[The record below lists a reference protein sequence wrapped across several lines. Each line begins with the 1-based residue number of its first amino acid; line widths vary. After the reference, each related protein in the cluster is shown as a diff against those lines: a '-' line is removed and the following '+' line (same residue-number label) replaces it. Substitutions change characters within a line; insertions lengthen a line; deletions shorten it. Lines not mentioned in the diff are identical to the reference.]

1 MTQAISGFTI
11 SSAPRHRVLRIM
23 GVILA
28 MTTVVARAPRAWA
41 ATYTWGS
48 ATTGGSWSTSANW
61 SPNGVPAAADTA
73 ILDDAAATRTVFY
86 DAAATG
92 TFASG
97 TVAALSITQSSGFVN
112 TLELQR
118 TLSITAPVALAAA
131 TGTAR
136 VSVVNSSTSPTL
148 VVPGGITLS
157 SGGVLSLGATN
168 PSGSTIYSAF
178 VTGSV
183 GVAGGLIDAS
193 LIQKAGSATGAVFSQ
208 ISGPLSM
215 TSGTIAISNTST
227 YTDRRFTV
235 TGNASLTGGAVTT
248 TVAGS
253 RLDLRGAD
261 NTLTPASFAPGISV
275 GLQAT
280 GSQSL
285 LTGVSFGNQFILS
298 GNNAVKTVTASAPGV
313 SIGSVVLQDSDGTT
327 PGSRTTLKLGSN
339 LSTGTSQLPYVI
351 SFSNVGESGRVDVG
365 IDADRYT
372 LDMSTTSGTWLP
384 NYTSQAGITN
394 TVWTLSGTAG
404 TIKATAFN
412 FSSSGT
418 GGSATTNVG
427 PGLVLN
433 AVGGNGTGSIL
444 SGTGTIDPSSVFRYS
459 GTASP
464 AIPAT
469 LGANRPVGDVEVT
482 SGALRIS
489 YFSVGQVLRVS
500 GGATADLGG
509 GARSF
514 AGGQLVD
521 GSVINGTLSGG
532 TAGVT
537 VQSGT
542 VSAAIS
548 GATLVTKTGSGTVVL
563 SAANNY
569 TGGTTL
575 SGGTLALSG
584 GNNRLPTSG
593 TVTLGGTSTL
603 AINAVSQSVATL
615 TTSDASSATAI
626 NGGGSLTVTG
636 SPLQFGVTGGTTG
649 SFTTTVDMTGL
660 SSFTYGNAAGAM
672 RVGLKSAGS
681 ANQVD
686 TLSVVTLAG
695 SNAITA
701 AQLAVSDVSGAT
713 TGGTARLH
721 LGATNM
727 INVNAINTGLI
738 RANGTID
745 FAAAGGTATFR
756 AADGTSAIPSWTVG
770 SVGTFQSGTFTAT
783 NDFRSGTID
792 AAVDT
797 LTIGKAD
804 VGNAANRA
812 GTIDAAFAMGPG
824 SLTSGTVLV
833 GVIASSGSGG
843 VAAGTTYAS
852 RGTFALDGGLVE
864 ASSIVLAT
872 NTITSTSG
880 TRSVSGTLNLV
891 SGTVRATTLGLG
903 SQAAGTA
910 TASAAMNWTNGALEN
925 RSGGDLT
932 VTGLPIT
939 LAAGTHTFNAVGGRI
954 TLDASSP
961 LSGPGGIVKAGDGG
975 LVLSSSNGYFGDTVV
990 TTGTLALAT
999 GASITNSSAVSVAAG
1014 STFDVSALAGGFTVG
1029 TAQAIGGAGT
1039 VSGGLAIGTD
1049 GTVSPGET
1057 VGTSIGEMIGTLAT
1071 TQILSLQPGGNYN
1084 FQLTSGTGTPGI
1096 DWDLLTVG
1104 GGLAVQATTASP
1116 FEINLWSLAGSG
1128 SGGAIAGFDPTRSYS
1143 WRIASAAGGLSGFA
1157 AGKFHVNT
1165 APVNGTGGFA
1175 NDLAGGG
1182 FSVAQSG
1189 NDLNLVFTA
1198 GGGVITISVASGTQ
1212 TQTQAGYPLLA
1223 GTTPVIKAGGG
1234 TLLVDQVNTLTGST
1248 TVQAGVLKLANGAAL
1263 VSSRVVPL
1271 AGGTVALSSA
1281 LQTTVGGLTP
1291 SAGGLVDVGNGMVTV
1306 AAGLSA
1312 ADMVTAIVTGM
1323 GDGSWNGT
1331 SGITSSAAAAS
1342 GGDRTIGWLDNGDG
1356 TVTFA
1361 FAAAGDT
1368 NLDWQVDI
1376 IDAANF
1382 LAGGKFDTGSP
1393 ASWNEGDFTYDG
1405 VVDILDAASFLSNGL
1420 FDAGPYNAASLGQ
1433 PAVAAV
1439 PEPSVWAL
1447 LAAGGMT
1454 IAIRR
1459 RRR

>member
-1 MTQAISGFTI
+1 MTQAISGYTI
-11 SSAPRHRVLRIM
+11 SSARRHGVLRITA
-23 GVILA
+23 VILA
-28 MTTVVARAPRAWA
+28 VTVLVARAPQASA
-41 ATYTWGS
+41 ATYTWTS
-48 ATTGGSWSTSANW
+48 ATNGGSWSTSANW
-61 SPNGVPAAADTA
+61 SPSGVPAAADTA
-73 ILDDAAATRTVFY
+73 VLDNAAATRTVFY

-97 TVAALSITQSSGFVN
+97 TVAALSITQASGFVN

-136 VSVVNSSTSPTL
+136 LSILNTSTSPTL
-148 VVPGGITLS
+148 VVPGGLTIS

-183 GVAGGLIDAS
+183 AVAGGLIDAS
-193 LIQKAGSATGAVFSQ
+193 LIQKAGSATGAVYSQ
-208 ISGPLSM
+208 ISGPLTM

-261 NTLTPASFAPGISV
+261 NTLAPASFAPGISV

-285 LTGVSFGNQFILS
+285 LAGVSFTNQFILS
-298 GNNAVKTVTASAPGV
+298 GNNAVKTVTASSPGL

-327 PGSRTTLKLGSN
+327 PGSRTTLRLGSN

-384 NYTSQAGITN
+384 NYTAQAGITN
-394 TVWTLSGTAG
+394 TVWTLSGTSG

-418 GGSATTNVG
+418 GGSATTIVG

-433 AVGGNGTGSIL
+433 AVGGNGTGNIL
-444 SGTGTIDPSSVFRYS
+444 SGTGTIDPLSVFRYS
-459 GTASP
+459 GNASP
-464 AIPAT
+464 ATPAT
-469 LGANRPVGDVEVT
+469 LGATRPVGDVEAT

-489 YFSVGQVLRVS
+489 YFSGGQMLRVS
-500 GGATADLGG
+500 GGATVDLNG

-514 AGGQLVD
+514 AGGQLFE
-521 GSVINGTLSGG
+521 GSITNGTLTGG

-542 VSAAIS
+542 VSATIS
-548 GATLVTKTGSGTVVL
+548 GATLLTKTGSGTVVL
-563 SAANNY
+563 TGANNY

-615 TTSDASSATAI
+615 TTADVSSATAI

-636 SPLQFGVTGGTTG
+636 SPLQLGVTGGTTG

-660 SSFTYGNAAGAM
+660 SSFTYANAAGTM

-686 TLSVVTLAG
+686 TLSVVTLAD
-695 SNAITA
+695 SNSITA
-701 AQLAVSDVSGAT
+701 AQLDVSDVSGAT

-721 LGATNM
+721 LGATNV

-745 FAAAGGTATFR
+745 FVAAGGAATFR

-770 SVGTFQSGTFTAT
+770 TVATFQSGTFSAT

-792 AAVDT
+792 AAVGT

-812 GTIDAAFAMGPG
+812 GTIDATFAMGPG
-824 SLTSGTVLV
+824 TLTSGTVLV

-843 VAAGTTYAS
+843 VAAGATYAS
-852 RGTFALDGGLVE
+852 HGTFTLDGGLVE
-864 ASSIVLAT
+864 ASSIALAT
-872 NTITSTSG
+872 NAIASTSG
-880 TRSVSGTLNLV
+880 TRAVAGTLNLV

-903 SQAAGTA
+903 SQAAGAA

-939 LAAGTHTFNAVGGRI
+939 LAAGTHMFNAVGGGI
-954 TLDASSP
+954 TLDASSR
-961 LSGPGGIVKAGDGG
+961 LSGPGGIVKAGDGS
-975 LVLSSSNGYFGDTVV
+975 LVLSGSNDYLGDTLV
-990 TTGTLALAT
+990 TTGTLALAV
-999 GASITNSSAVSVAAG
+999 GASIANSSSVSVAAG
-1014 STFDVSALAGGFTVG
+1014 STFDVSALSDGFTVG
-1029 TAQAIGGAGT
+1029 TSQAIGGAGT

-1057 VGTSIGEMIGTLAT
+1057 VGTSIGEMVGTLT
-1071 TQILSLQPGGNYN
+1071 TTVGGWLNPGGNYN
-1084 FQLTSGTGTPGI
+1084 FQLTSGTGTAGT

-1104 GGLAVQATTASP
+1104 GELAVQSTTASP
-1116 FEINLWSLAGSG
+1116 FEINLWSLTASG
-1128 SGGAIAGFDPTRSYS
+1128 SGGEIAGFDPTTNYT
-1143 WRIASAAGGLSGFA
+1143 WRIASAAGDVSGFA

-1165 APVNGTGGFA
+1165 APVNGTGGFV
-1175 NDLAGGG
+1175 NDLAGGE

-1198 GGGVITISVASGTQ
+1198 GGGVITITVASGTQ

-1223 GTTPVIKAGGG
+1223 GTTPVVKAGNG
-1234 TLLVDQVNTLTGST
+1234 TLIVDQANTLTGST
-1248 TVQAGVLKLANGAAL
+1248 SVQAGVLKLADGAAL
-1263 VSSRVVPL
+1263 ASSKVVPL
-1271 AGGTVALSSA
+1271 AGGTLSLVPY
-1281 LQTTVGGLTP
+1281 LQTTVGGLAAT
-1291 SAGGLVDVGNGMVTV
+1291 AGGLTDVGNGMVTV

-1312 ADMVTAIVTGM
+1312 ADMVNAIVTGM

-1331 SGITSSAAAAS
+1331 SGITSSVAATS
-1342 GGDRTIGWLDNGDG
+1342 GGDRTVGWLDNGDG
-1356 TVTFA
+1356 TVTFG

-1420 FDAGPYNAASLGQ
+1420 FDAGPYNAASGQ
-1433 PAVAAV
+1433 DAVAAV
-1439 PEPSVWAL
+1439 PEPSAWLL
-1447 LAAGGMT
+1447 LAAAGM
-1454 IAIRR
+1454 AVAMHRR
-1459 RRR
+1459 RR